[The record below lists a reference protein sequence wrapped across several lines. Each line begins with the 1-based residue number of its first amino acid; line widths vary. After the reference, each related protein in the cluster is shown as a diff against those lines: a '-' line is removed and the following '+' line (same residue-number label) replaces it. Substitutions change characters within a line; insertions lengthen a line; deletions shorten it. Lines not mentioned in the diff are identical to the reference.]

1 MISGSEPKSIIPSKV
16 LVKKL
21 SILPNSH
28 LVLGIKI
35 GFVARIFVPNTL
47 WKFCIGDSL
56 YFYRLINTVTG
67 IFILKCFSYV
77 FNFLVSS
84 DVLCMLATQPFIP
97 GSSYLPTFFILII
110 DSL

>member
-1 MISGSEPKSIIPSKV
+1 MISGCEPKSIIPSKV

-28 LVLGIKI
+28 FVLGIKI

-97 GSSYLPTFFILII
+97 GSSYLPTFFIFII